1 MAGQYS
7 ESSRLSFP
15 WSLFGGCFNH
25 LFVARRL
32 PRWVLVFAMD
42 STRFEVLETILKR
55 SSNDL
60 QMPAYWFLQWILQVL
75 TCSQRS
81 SNGPQTILKCPCI
94 GFCNGFYK
102 FWGSQI
108 QTILK
113 RPRIGF
119 CNGFYKFWGSQND
132 PQTNLKR
139 SSNARVLVFAMDST
153 SFEVLRT
160 ILKKTSNK
168 PQTILKRWRTGFC
181 NGFYKFWQVLKFR
194 DLGLIKF

>member
-1 MAGQYS
+1 MRSSRRAFIRILVWACPQVSLAAAAAVAVIAALKLNLNCPMAGQYS

-15 WSLFGGCFNH
+15 WGLFGGCFNH

-55 SSNDL
+55 SSNDF

-81 SNGPQTILKCPCI
+81 SNGLQTILKCPCI

-102 FWGSQI
+102 F
-108 QTILK
+108 
-113 RPRIGF
+113 
-119 CNGFYKFWGSQND
+119 
-132 PQTNLKR
+132 
-139 SSNARVLVFAMDST
+139 
-153 SFEVLRT
+153 
-160 ILKKTSNK
+160 
-168 PQTILKRWRTGFC
+168 
-181 NGFYKFWQVLKFR
+181 
-194 DLGLIKF
+194 

>member
-55 SSNDL
+55 SSNARVLVFAMDSASSDVLTTILKRSSNDPQMPVYWFL
-60 QMPAYWFLQWILQVL
+60 QWILQVLRFSDSNDPQTPAYWFLQWILQVL
-75 TCSQRS
+75 RFSERS
-81 SNGPQTILKCPCI
+81 SNKP
-94 GFCNGFYK
+94 
-102 FWGSQI
+102 

-119 CNGFYKFWGSQND
+119 CNGFYKFWSSQDDPQKNLKQTSND
-132 PQTNLKR
+132 PQTL
-139 SSNARVLVFAMDST
+139 AYWFLQW
-153 SFEVLRT
+153 
-160 ILKKTSNK
+160 IL
-168 PQTILKRWRTGFC
+168 
-181 NGFYKFWQVLKFR
+181 
-194 DLGLIKF
+194 